1 MIPPK
6 LKKYFWDIDVD
17 ELDFKKEPEY
27 VIIRLLEYGD
37 VWAIHWLLKNFD
49 KKLIK
54 KTILKHRGLS
64 PRSINLYFILAV
76 EKKITLQKVMDL
88 YDRKFRVLRQNKTHL
103 LKSLV
108 YFEDAEK
115 DRMPKMIKDVDWAGV
130 KKKFEKEIKN
140 IGQKIF

>member
-76 EKKITLQKVMDL
+76 EKKLHSKRSWIYMTENLEFCVKTKRIYLKVL
-88 YDRKFRVLRQNKTHL
+88 YI
-103 LKSLV
+103 LK
-108 YFEDAEK
+108 
-115 DRMPKMIKDVDWAGV
+115 MPK
-130 KKKFEKEIKN
+130 
-140 IGQKIF
+140 KIECLK